1 MSPAEEKGEI
11 SNEFFKRLNQQ
22 IVQKDNLIKLLQLQI
37 KNLKAQAEEGGAGD
51 GAKKGELQKALEEKE
66 GEIARLQAEL
76 DAQKTRLA
84 ELEREKNEQIQ
95 ALNQMLEQGKAAP
108 PEESA
113 RVQELEATV
122 ARLEQELEATVRQLK
137 QELEAEKAARLD
149 AQKALAEQEKARKT
163 PSEEQ
168 NRLAAEVKRLTAELA
183 KREEAAAGLEQQIAE
198 LRARLEQA
206 DQELQAKAGQAGGE
220 VLELAN
226 RVAELEQDNQTLKNL
241 LAEKDEQLAAAGGG
255 AANEA
260 SLLAELEVAKKRGA
274 RVEELEKLVATLEAE
289 IAAVPELKAKVS
301 HLESESTA
309 MAEAAMKMTA
319 LEAEREQLA
328 AQLKERDERISSL
341 AVQVADLNRRLAQK
355 ENELADLRVAVESRG
370 AAEDPATRSEIE
382 QLTTQVA
389 DQLLAIQRFE
399 ELVRKNQEQ
408 LTAKD
413 EEIAILRNKLAAAG
427 DTGRPIPINSESEVI
442 SSFIDFFDGLDN
454 FLAKNPIP
462 ELQTLHRKLLD
473 RLIIPNQISYMSV
486 ISETYDETQ
495 HIATDYF
502 RSNKFPEKCIVFEV
516 EKGYRKGNMIIKKSK
531 VWVVQNLYHCRSCQ
545 ALQSNPDSRFC
556 HMCGAK
562 MVAPNGLPVESL
574 PWFEPTPTTYL
585 RFAERMFEQN
595 RLEEAKAYLTE
606 GLALDGEFVPLLV
619 KMAELHA
626 VKSEFPEA
634 IQLLQKA
641 VSLKPDP
648 RLSEQIKALE
658 VKNTIY
664 QQARALNLPPGEFEK
679 LVNLIQTRNQPT

>member
-37 KNLKAQAEEGGAGD
+37 KNLKAQAEEGGSGD
-51 GAKKGELQKALEEKE
+51 GAKKGELQKALDEKE
-66 GEIARLQAEL
+66 EEIARLQGEL
-76 DAQKTRLA
+76 DSQKARLA
-84 ELEREKNEQIQ
+84 DLEREKDEQIQ
-95 ALNQMLEQGKAAP
+95 ALNQMIEQGKGALP
-108 PEESA
+108 GEDSKIH
-113 RVQELEATV
+113 ELEATIV
-122 ARLEQELEATVRQLK
+122 RLEQEV
-137 QELEAEKAARLD
+137 EAEKAARLD
-149 AQKALAEQEKARKT
+149 AQKALADQEKTREAAAAEREK
-163 PSEEQ
+163 
-168 NRLAAEVKRLTAELA
+168 LAAEIKRLSGELA
-183 KREEAAAGLEQQIAE
+183 KREEAAAGLEQQIAD

-206 DQELQAKAGQAGGE
+206 DQELQAKTTQLSEALAARGGGDTA
-220 VLELAN
+220 ELAN

-241 LAEKDEQLAAAGGG
+241 LAEKDEQLANAGGG
-255 AANEA
+255 GAGDAGLA
-260 SLLAELEVAKKRGA
+260 AELEVAKKRGE
-274 RVEELEKLVATLEAE
+274 RVEELEKLVAALEAE
-289 IAAVPELKAKVS
+289 TALVPELKAKVA

-319 LEAEREQLA
+319 LEAEREQLVT
-328 AQLKERDERISSL
+328 QLRERDERLNSL
-341 AVQVADLNRRLAQK
+341 AAQVAELNSRLAQK
-355 ENELADLRVAVESRG
+355 ETELADLRVAVESRG
-370 AAEDPATRSEIE
+370 AADDPDTRSEIE

-408 LTAKD
+408 LAAKD
-413 EEIAILRNKLAAAG
+413 EEIAILRNKVAAAG
-427 DTGRPIPINSESEVI
+427 DGERPISIQSEGEVI
-442 SSFIDFFDGLDN
+442 SSFIDFFDGLDT

-473 RLIIPNQISYMSV
+473 RLIIPNQISYMPV
-486 ISETYDETQ
+486 VSETYDETR

-531 VWVVQNLYHCRSCQ
+531 VWVVQNLFHCKACQ

-574 PWFEPTPTTYL
+574 PWFEPTPITYL
-585 RFAERMFEQN
+585 RFAERMLEQN
-595 RLEEAKAYLTE
+595 RLDEAKAYLTD
-606 GLALDGEFVPLLV
+606 GLALDPEFVPLLI
-619 KMAELHA
+619 KMAEVHA
-626 VKSEFPEA
+626 VHFEYPQA
-634 IQLLQKA
+634 IELLHKA

-648 RLSEQIKALE
+648 RISEQIKALE

-664 QQARALNLPPGEFEK
+664 QQARALNLPPEEFEK
-679 LVNLIQTRNQPT
+679 LVNLIQTKNQPT